1 MHLDYGGGFEIYV
14 WYCYRYFWGW
24 TWNCLV
30 LWFSSYIVS
39 CITIVSLLC
48 CDAFMHPNSYGGSM
62 SGAAKD
68 GRWILNS
75 SLPYKNQRNVALSG
89 KANSEVKEKEMEPQ
103 FDSTILNYE
112 SSDGNS
118 NNLMICDESV
128 EDTNVKLATTK
139 SLSKKTFLKIHNTWL
154 QLACLQLFP

>member
-1 MHLDYGGGFEIYV
+1 
-14 WYCYRYFWGW
+14 
-24 TWNCLV
+24 
-30 LWFSSYIVS
+30 
-39 CITIVSLLC
+39 
-48 CDAFMHPNSYGGSM
+48 M

-139 SLSKKTFLKIHNTWL
+139 SLSKKTFLKIHNT
-154 QLACLQLFP
+154 